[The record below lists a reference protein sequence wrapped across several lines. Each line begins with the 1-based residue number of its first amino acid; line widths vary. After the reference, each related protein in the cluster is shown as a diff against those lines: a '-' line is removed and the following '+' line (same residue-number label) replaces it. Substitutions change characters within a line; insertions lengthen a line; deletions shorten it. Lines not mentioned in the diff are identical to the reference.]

1 MKVVYLKWSFNFT
14 NEWEKIG
21 TKILAVP
28 LIHHEPVNGTLSIIL
43 LQIFFLKFLLVG
55 KAKTKETEVVIHN
68 HTCSIYTFFMH
79 WKTANYRPER
89 GK

>member
-43 LQIFFLKFLLVG
+43 LQIFFEIFTCG
-55 KAKTKETEVVIHN
+55 KSENEGN
-68 HTCSIYTFFMH
+68 
-79 WKTANYRPER
+79 
-89 GK
+89 